1 MTRQRTNSYSSS
13 TLSSTSSGA
22 SSTATYASIRS
33 LSSYAS
39 RLSLQIKSTDFWGQ
53 FERNSRKRQSVSSV
67 FRKMFSKRS
76 RGEPEKNQ
84 SAPLEHTTY
93 HFPVIPVSRLS
104 TETSFTERRETPPS
118 SLKRHGASPSPF
130 AAPLSSCPAPAG
142 LYCVIEDFLT
152 EYDLRILEEEERAEM
167 IARRSKEISWERENI
182 RTVRCLV
189 VHWKHIVKRKIN
201 GVFCWTRLLVL
212 I

>member
-13 TLSSTSSGA
+13 TLSSTSSRA
-22 SSTATYASIRS
+22 SSTGTYASIRS

-53 FERNSRKRQSVSSV
+53 FDRNSRKRQSVSSV

-76 RGEPEKNQ
+76 RGEPEKNVSYH
-84 SAPLEHTTY
+84 SAPLEQHTTY

-104 TETSFTERRETPPS
+104 AETSFTERRETPPS
-118 SLKRHGASPSPF
+118 SLKRRGLESPSSPF
-130 AAPLSSCPAPAG
+130 PVPHSLCPAPAG

-167 IARRSKEISWERENI
+167 IARRSKEIS
-182 RTVRCLV
+182 
-189 VHWKHIVKRKIN
+189 
-201 GVFCWTRLLVL
+201 
-212 I
+212 

>member
-13 TLSSTSSGA
+13 TLSSTSSAA
-22 SSTATYASIRS
+22 SSTGTYASIRS

-53 FERNSRKRQSVSSV
+53 FDRNSRKRQSVSSV

-76 RGEPEKNQ
+76 RGEPEKNISYQ
-84 SAPLEHTTY
+84 SPSLEHTTY

-104 TETSFTERRETPPS
+104 AETSFTERRETPPS
-118 SLKRHGASPSPF
+118 SLKRRGAVSSPSPF
-130 AAPLSSCPAPAG
+130 PAPLNSSPAPAG
-142 LYCVIEDFLT
+142 LYCVIDDFLT

-167 IARRSKEISWERENI
+167 IARRSKEIS
-182 RTVRCLV
+182 
-189 VHWKHIVKRKIN
+189 
-201 GVFCWTRLLVL
+201 
-212 I
+212 

>member
-1 MTRQRTNSYSSS
+1 MGSHSQHSDGETSRQKYYRDIYQEQLCIIMTRQRTNSYSSS

-22 SSTATYASIRS
+22 SSTGTYASFRS

-53 FERNSRKRQSVSSV
+53 FDRNSRKRQSVSSV

-76 RGEPEKNQ
+76 RGEPEKNIAA
-84 SAPLEHTTY
+84 SHENTTY
-93 HFPVIPVSRLS
+93 LYPVSPVSRLTSSSSSRLS
-104 TETSFTERRETPPS
+104 TETSFIERHRETPPS
-118 SLKRHGASPSPF
+118 SLKRLAAASSPF
-130 AAPLSSCPAPAG
+130 PLESCLAPAG

-167 IARRSKEISWERENI
+167 IARRSKEIS
-182 RTVRCLV
+182 
-189 VHWKHIVKRKIN
+189 
-201 GVFCWTRLLVL
+201 
-212 I
+212 

>member
-1 MTRQRTNSYSSS
+1 MTRQRTDSYSSS

-22 SSTATYASIRS
+22 SSTGTYASIRS

-67 FRKMFSKRS
+67 LRKMFSKRS
-76 RGEPEKNQ
+76 RGEPEKNS
-84 SAPLEHTTY
+84 SASLENTSY
-93 HFPVIPVSRLS
+93 HYPVIPVSRL
-104 TETSFTERRETPPS
+104 TAETSFIQRHRDTPPS
-118 SLKRHGASPSPF
+118 SLKRLAASPSPF
-130 AAPLSSCPAPAG
+130 PVGPDSCPAPAG

-167 IARRSKEISWERENI
+167 IARRSKEIS
-182 RTVRCLV
+182 
-189 VHWKHIVKRKIN
+189 
-201 GVFCWTRLLVL
+201 
-212 I
+212 

>member
-1 MTRQRTNSYSSS
+1 MTRQRTDSYSSS

-22 SSTATYASIRS
+22 SSTGTYASIRS

-67 FRKMFSKRS
+67 LKKMFSKRS
-76 RGEPEKNQ
+76 RGEPEKNS
-84 SAPLEHTTY
+84 SASLENTSY
-93 HFPVIPVSRLS
+93 HYPVIPVSRL
-104 TETSFTERRETPPS
+104 TAETSFIQRRDTPPS
-118 SLKRHGASPSPF
+118 SLKRLAASPSPF
-130 AAPLSSCPAPAG
+130 PVGPDSCPAPAG

-167 IARRSKEISWERENI
+167 IARRSKEISWDRENSP
-182 RTVRCLV
+182 TAESSLSLKTHC
-189 VHWKHIVKRKIN
+189 
-201 GVFCWTRLLVL
+201 
-212 I
+212 

>member
-22 SSTATYASIRS
+22 SSTGTYASIRS

-53 FERNSRKRQSVSSV
+53 FDRNSRKRNSVSSV
-67 FRKMFSKRS
+67 FKKMFSKRS
-76 RGEPEKNQ
+76 RGEPEKNISYH

-104 TETSFTERRETPPS
+104 AETSFTERREAPPS
-118 SLKRHGASPSPF
+118 SLKRLAAAPSPF
-130 AAPLSSCPAPAG
+130 PVPLNSCPAPAG

-182 RTVRCLV
+182 RTVRV
-189 VHWKHIVKRKIN
+189 
-201 GVFCWTRLLVL
+201 
-212 I
+212 

>member
-22 SSTATYASIRS
+22 SSTGTYASIRS

-53 FERNSRKRQSVSSV
+53 FDRNSRKRQSVSSV
-67 FRKMFSKRS
+67 FRKIFSKRS
-76 RGEPEKNQ
+76 RGEPEKNV
-84 SAPLEHTTY
+84 SNHSGPLEQHTTY
-93 HFPVIPVSRLS
+93 HCPVIPVSRLS
-104 TETSFTERRETPPS
+104 AETSFTERRETPPS
-118 SLKRHGASPSPF
+118 SLKRHGAVSSPSPF
-130 AAPLSSCPAPAG
+130 PVPHSSCPAPAG

-167 IARRSKEISWERENI
+167 IARRSKEIS
-182 RTVRCLV
+182 
-189 VHWKHIVKRKIN
+189 
-201 GVFCWTRLLVL
+201 
-212 I
+212 